1 MSHGPVSV
9 TFPACYVGGN
19 RSAAA
24 PPGINSLFQAVPG
37 RSLTAP
43 ERGKRAAA
51 MGGGRGAVEAKR
63 DLAGVSHAVAH
74 PVVGDPHRGAGDS
87 IDVGREGLGDICDP
101 HSFTFADG
109 CF

>member
-1 MSHGPVSV
+1 
-9 TFPACYVGGN
+9 
-19 RSAAA
+19 
-24 PPGINSLFQAVPG
+24 
-37 RSLTAP
+37 
-43 ERGKRAAA
+43 